1 MPSLEADNIAWRW
14 SSKGVFYVHSFLSF
28 EDINNTEFDSL
39 WISKIPLKIKLFM
52 QLVRKN
58 RILTKDNLIK
68 RGWIESDECFVNK
81 NKVQIIY
88 L

>member
-14 SSKGVFYVHSFLSF
+14 SSMGVFSVHSFLSF

-39 WISKIPLKIKLFM
+39 WISKLPLKIKLFM